1 MTQTDHPRVDP
12 RHYTFRVSWSGE
24 DGEYVASCLELPSL
38 SWLAATPHDALSGL
52 EQVVDEVVADLRQ
65 AREHVP
71 VPLADQPFSGRF
83 NVRIPATLH
92 RRLATEA
99 AEEGISLNRLVSDR
113 LARA

>member
-1 MTQTDHPRVDP
+1 MTQIDP
-12 RHYTFRVSWSGE
+12 AHYTYRVTWSAE
-24 DGEYVASCLELPSL
+24 DDEYVASCLELPSL

-52 EQVVDEVVADLRQ
+52 EQIVADAVADLRQ
-65 AREHVP
+65 AGEHVP
-71 VPLADQPFSGRF
+71 VPLAEQHYSGRF